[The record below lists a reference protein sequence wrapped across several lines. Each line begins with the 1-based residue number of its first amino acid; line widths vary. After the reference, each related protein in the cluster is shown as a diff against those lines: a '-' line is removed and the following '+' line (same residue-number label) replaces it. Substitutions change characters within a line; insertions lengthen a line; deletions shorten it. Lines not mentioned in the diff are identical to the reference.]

1 MNISNYRQ
9 IAAAG
14 LILLLG
20 LFLAWSLSGFL
31 TAFLSAVM
39 IYVLVKPLMRYL
51 TQYKHWNKTLATFC
65 ILLLTVITVLLPFWW
80 LFHLLSDKINYVISH
95 SADIMLQLQ
104 HFDNYFFTT
113 TGNHLLSDESMKKMQ
128 ENIAS
133 GLPLLLGK
141 TAGALGTI
149 GMMYFILY
157 YLLINIGKTE
167 ELVNKILPVSTKNA
181 KRFATELEAMVYSN
195 VLGAPVLAILQGL
208 FAGLGFWIFG
218 LEEPWFWGVICGFM
232 SFVPLVGTA
241 IIWVPAGI
249 YQLVN
254 SANWQGYGILLFGL
268 LVITNV
274 DHVFRLM
281 IQKKFSDVHPLV
293 TILGV
298 IIGID
303 YFGIPGLVF
312 GPLMISYFLLMIKMY
327 NEEYGEQNDQHT

>member
-9 IAAAG
+9 VAAMS

-31 TAFLSAVM
+31 TAFLSAIM

-51 TQYKHWNKTLATFC
+51 INHRHWNKTLATFS
-65 ILLLTVITVLLPFWW
+65 ILLLTVITVLVPFWL
-80 LFHLLSDKINYVISH
+80 LFHLLSDKINYVITH
-95 SADIMLQLQ
+95 SSDIMLQIQ
-104 HFDNYFFTT
+104 NFDNYFFTK
-113 TGNHLLSDESMKKMQ
+113 TGNHLLSDETMKKIQ

-157 YLLINIGKTE
+157 YLIINIGKTE
-167 ELVNKILPVSTKNA
+167 ELVNNILPVSTKNA
-181 KRFATELEAMVYSN
+181 KRFATELESMVYSN

-254 SANWQGYGILLFGL
+254 STHWQGYGILIFG
-268 LVITNV
+268 VVIITNI
-274 DHVFRLM
+274 DHVFRFT
-281 IQKKFSDVHPLV
+281 IQKRFSDVHPLV
-293 TILGV
+293 TVLGV
-298 IIGID
+298 LIGID

-327 NEEYGEQNDQHT
+327 NEEYGNENTN